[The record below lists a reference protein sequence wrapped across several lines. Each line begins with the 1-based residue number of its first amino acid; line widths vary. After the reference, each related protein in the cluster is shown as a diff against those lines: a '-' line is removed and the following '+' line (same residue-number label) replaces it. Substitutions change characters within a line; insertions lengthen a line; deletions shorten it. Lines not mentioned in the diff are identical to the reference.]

1 MIYPRD
7 LPDGVLPQLLRR
19 FGLLLVTVPPEQP
32 IPGSF
37 WGDSE
42 AGLIGNQLLA
52 RADTPLHSVLH
63 ESCHYICMDS
73 DRRQDLHTNAAGD
86 YDEENAVCYLQ
97 LLLADQL
104 PGAGRTKLFSDMDD
118 WGYSFRLGSTRA
130 WFEQDATDA
139 AEWLQRHGI
148 IDESGSLTW
157 KVRTTPPSI
166 PPP

>member
-1 MIYPRD
+1 MIYPRE
-7 LPDGVLPQLLRR
+7 LPEGALQHLLAR
-19 FGLLLVTVPPEQP
+19 FGLSLATVAPEQP

-42 AGLIGNQLLA
+42 AGLIGNRLLA

-73 DRRQDLHTNAAGD
+73 GRRDQLHTDAAGD

-104 PGAGRTKLFSDMDD
+104 PGVGRERLFSDMDE
-118 WGYSFRLGSTRA
+118 WGYSFRLGSARA
-130 WFEQDATDA
+130 WFEQDAKDA
-139 AEWLQRHGI
+139 AEWLRRHGI
-148 IDESGSLTW
+148 MDSDGGITW
-157 KVRTTPPSI
+157 KVRGAGARL
-166 PPP
+166 

>member
-7 LPDGVLPQLLRR
+7 LPEGVLQGLLGR
-19 FGLLLVTVPPEQP
+19 FGLRLVTVPANQE

-73 DRRQDLHTNAAGD
+73 ARREALHTDAAGD

-104 PGAGRTKLFSDMDD
+104 PGVGRECLFRDMDD

-130 WFEQDATDA
+130 WFEQDAADA
-139 AEWLQRHGI
+139 AEWLLRHGLV
-148 IDESGSLTW
+148 DDDGSITW
-157 KVRTTPPSI
+157 ALRGPEV
-166 PPP
+166 